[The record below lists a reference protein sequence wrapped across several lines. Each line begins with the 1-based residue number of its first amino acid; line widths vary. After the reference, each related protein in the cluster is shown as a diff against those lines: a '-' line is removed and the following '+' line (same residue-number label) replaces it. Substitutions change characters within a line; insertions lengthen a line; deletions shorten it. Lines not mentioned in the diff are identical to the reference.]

1 MMKRQVNRLKFVARL
16 LVYKETT
23 DPETD
28 RPIKD
33 YIFERE
39 IRYQNMGVTA
49 TDKIIADR
57 ETNDVVKKI
66 EIRMDRKIEDNQ
78 KIYRIEIR
86 DKKYNIE
93 RIYTRE
99 EDKVMEVSLSYA
111 G

>member
-1 MMKRQVNRLKFVARL
+1 MMKRQVNRLKFVGRL

-23 DPETD
+23 DSETD

-66 EIRMDRKIEDNQ
+66 EIRIDRKIEDNQ

-99 EDKVMEVSLSYA
+99 EDNVMEVSLSYA